1 MRAARL
7 VAAGCLAGL
16 LAPAPPAFSVVMTV
30 EYGDTEGSGFFDP
43 HLGPARRAAFEHA
56 LSLWEELLA
65 GEVPVVVS
73 ASMESLGGTGSGAL
87 LASGGPFIVHRGFEG
102 SLPETWYAAA
112 LANQI
117 AGFDVS
123 GPDFP
128 EIAIVFNADIDEP
141 DVLGSIDWY
150 YGTDAFPGY
159 DVDFVTVA
167 LHEIGHGLGFI
178 SFVDG
183 VSGELLTGSGEPSI
197 FERRLFRPGVGRYAE
212 LLPAERAAAVVESNL
227 LWDGPNVQTFFGMS
241 APVFTPPGFSPGSSV
256 GHWDPDALPGEL
268 MAPNNQGANHD
279 FGLLLPA
286 LLDMG
291 WKRRSTTPTPWPR
304 QATPTATATPTST
317 RAATPVRTPPQRS
330 DRLYVANFDDD
341 TVTVIEGNSVVA
353 TIPVGDGP
361 AGVAASPDGRRV
373 YIAGFRDGTV
383 ATISTRTNQVVASH
397 AIGASANGIAV
408 TADGRNL
415 VVTDT
420 FVDDVVVVDA
430 DDFGIRHR
438 VAVGRAP
445 GGVAIGGDGR
455 AYVLPYADANVTVV
469 DIDRGL
475 RRAILPAGSANL
487 LSIDIDTDGRAFV
500 VGLGSSERVH
510 RFNLSDLR
518 MQSRVTGVPDQ
529 ATTVAVGRSRS
540 EVYVAG
546 QFSDGRRSL
555 FILDKERLTALR
567 ALGAGL
573 APEASAISSDEVRLF
588 VTSAG
593 ENSVRVFNLDRR
605 TRVADIGVGSF
616 PIALAVASVPD
627 LCDGD
632 CSGDRQVSVDEL
644 ILAVAIATGET
655 GVDACDAGDANDD
668 RRITV
673 DEVVAAVGSALSGC
687 DP

>member
-1 MRAARL
+1 MRGSRF
-7 VAAGCLAGL
+7 VTAGCLAGL
-16 LAPAPPAFSVVMTV
+16 LAAAAPASAVVMSV
-30 EYGDTEGSGFFDP
+30 EYGDAEGTGFFHPDR
-43 HLGPARRAAFEHA
+43 GPARRAAFEHA
-56 LSLWEELLA
+56 LSLWEDLLA

-73 ASMESLGGTGSGAL
+73 ASMESQGGTGSGAL
-87 LASGGPFIVHRGFEG
+87 LASGGPFILHRGFG
-102 SLPETWYAAA
+102 DSLPDTWYAAA

-117 AGFDVS
+117 AGFDLS

-128 EIAIVFNADIDEP
+128 EVSIVFNADVDES

-183 VSGELLTGSGEPSI
+183 PSGELMTGSGEPSI
-197 FERRLFRPGVGRYAE
+197 FERSLIRPGVGRYAE
-212 LLPAERAAAVVESNL
+212 LLPAERAAAVIEPDL
-227 LWDGPNVQTFFGMS
+227 LWDGPHVQTVFGMS
-241 APVFTPPGFSPGSSV
+241 AAVFTPPEFSPGSSV
-256 GHWDPDALPGEL
+256 GHWDPAAVPGEL

-291 WKRRSTTPTPWPR
+291 WKRLSATPTPWPR

-317 RAATPVRTPPQRS
+317 RAATPVRTPPRRS

-341 TVTVIEGNSVVA
+341 TVTVIEGTTVVD
-353 TIPVGDGP
+353 TVPVGDGP
-361 AGVAASPDGRRV
+361 SGVAASPDGRRV
-373 YIAGFRDGTV
+373 YVANFRDGSV
-383 ATISTRTNQVVASH
+383 SVIGTRTGRVIASPV
-397 AIGASANGIAV
+397 IGSSANGVAV
-408 TADGRNL
+408 TADGRSL
-415 VVTDT
+415 VVSDT

-430 DDFGIRHR
+430 DSFGIRHR

-475 RRAILPAGSANL
+475 RRAILPASSANL
-487 LSIDIDTDGRAFV
+487 LSIDIDTAGRAFV
-500 VGLGSSERVH
+500 VGLGSDERVH

-518 MQSRVTGVPDQ
+518 MQSRVAGVPDQ

-573 APEASAISSDEVRLF
+573 APEASTLSSDEVRLF

-593 ENSVRVFNLDRR
+593 DNSVRVFNLDRR
-605 TRVADIGVGSF
+605 TRVADIGVGEF
-616 PIALAVASVPD
+616 PIALAVAGVPD

-644 ILAVAIATGET
+644 ILAVAIAAGKT

-673 DEVVAAVGSALSGC
+673 DEVVSAVGSALSGC